1 MAKSAQEP
9 ILVDM
14 SCIWG
19 VHVGYA
25 MLHVKHCLVA
35 IAIVVGVQVHTH
47 HAKQQQAARRHT
59 RTKYLLLLGIFE
71 RFSGEGLSGLV
82 VFSRAIYGRL
92 VVTPVFWKRLWN

>member
-35 IAIVVGVQVHTH
+35 IAIVVGVQVHAH
-47 HAKQQQAARRHT
+47 HAKQQLVARRHT
-59 RTKYLLLLGIFE
+59 RTEDLLLLGISE
-71 RFSGEGLSGLV
+71 HFSG
-82 VFSRAIYGRL
+82 
-92 VVTPVFWKRLWN
+92 